1 MEISASIL
9 SIKNNLKEELNKL
22 TKTNISLIHLDI
34 MDGNFVSNKTWN
46 IEEVKK
52 FINFDKPI
60 DVHLMVN
67 DVYKYIDEFKELNP
81 KYITFHFEINYNIME
96 VIKYIKSLNI
106 KVGLSIKPNTKVE
119 TIIPYL
125 PFIDLVLVMSVEPG
139 YGGQTFID
147 NSIEKINKLVELR
160 GNYDY
165 VIEVDGGINDKTIKL
180 INKADIAVVGSFLTN
195 GDYNKNLNKLKEK
208 I

>member
-1 MEISASIL
+1 MEVSASIL
-9 SIKNNLKEELNKL
+9 SIKDNLKEELKKL

-34 MDGNFVSNKTWN
+34 MDGEFVFNKTWN
-46 IEEVKK
+46 IEEVKQ
-52 FINFDKPI
+52 FINYDKPI
-60 DVHLMVN
+60 DVHLMVF

-81 KYITFHFEINYNIME
+81 KYITFHYESNCNIME

-119 TIIPYL
+119 SIVPYL
-125 PFIDLVLVMSVEPG
+125 PFVDLVLVMSVEPG
-139 YGGQTFID
+139 KGGQKFID
-147 NSIEKINKLVELR
+147 SSIEKINKLVSLR

-165 VIEVDGGINDKTIKL
+165 LIEVDGGINDETIKL
-180 INKADIAVVGSFLTN
+180 INADIAVVGSFLTN
-195 GDYNKNLNKLKEK
+195 GDYNKNLEKLKER